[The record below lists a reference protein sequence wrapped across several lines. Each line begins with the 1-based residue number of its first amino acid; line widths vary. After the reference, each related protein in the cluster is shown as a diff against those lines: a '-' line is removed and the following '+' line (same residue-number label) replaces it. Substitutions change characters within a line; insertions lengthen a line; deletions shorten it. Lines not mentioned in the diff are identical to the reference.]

1 MSKTMG
7 GFEIMARQTKFKKS
21 VNVLPLRRDAN
32 VEFFN
37 SVREV
42 RQKKKEL
49 KRLRIIFSL

>member
-7 GFEIMARQTKFKKS
+7 GFEVMARQTKFKKS
-21 VNVLPLRRDAN
+21 VNVLPLRRDVN

-42 RQKKKEL
+42 QKKK